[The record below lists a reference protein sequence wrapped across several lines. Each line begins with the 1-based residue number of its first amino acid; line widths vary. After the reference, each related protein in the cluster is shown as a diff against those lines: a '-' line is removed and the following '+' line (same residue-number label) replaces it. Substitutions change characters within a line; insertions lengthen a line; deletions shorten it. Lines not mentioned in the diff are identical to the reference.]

1 MLQKRVLVVLVVIA
15 IVGAGFVGCSRGAD
29 EQAQGAE
36 EGEQITLEVLHYLD
50 LADNTSSGNFE
61 ELVDAF
67 HESNPDIRLEFDYLF
82 NEPYHNKL
90 QSSAIAGQLPDAVF
104 LWPGKRTGEV
114 TGSGAVQDLRPWIED
129 MDAEFAPAALA
140 PQGPNGE
147 IWELPE
153 QVTATHVMFTNDRL
167 LDELGL
173 EFPETLDEL
182 IAQGEVIREAG
193 YIPIAMDNGDGWQ
206 MQSTLLSALVER
218 TGGREWMN
226 RARVGEARFSDPE
239 FVEAVEVIKTLSDNE
254 MFSPGVNQAAYG
266 QALTDFVTEKAVYFI
281 DGGWRTSNLT
291 GEMTEEQ
298 YEYVSY
304 NVFPELPTERGQ
316 AGSTAVVA
324 GTGFG
329 MNAELEGAEA
339 DAAWEW
345 IYFFAGPE
353 GSAIKAEQGWLPAVK
368 IDLPA
373 DSPVLTVKLSEF
385 LNSTPGGYVIDA
397 VMDAEGMGVLHP
409 LLQEMMFGNVTPQ
422 EVGDRYEEWVAANDS
437 SRS

>member
-1 MLQKRVLVVLVVIA
+1 MLHKRILMAFA
-15 IVGAGFVGCSRGAD
+15 IVALIGSFVFAGGQQD
-29 EQAQGAE
+29 TAE
-36 EGEQITLEVLHYLD
+36 DDDVITLQVMHYLD

-67 HESNPDIRLEFDYLF
+67 HAANPDIRLEFDYLF

-114 TGSGAVQDLRPWIED
+114 TGSGAVKDLSPWVEGVRD
-129 MDAEFAPAALA
+129 EFAPAALA

-153 QVTATHVMFTNDRL
+153 QVTATHVMFANERL

-173 EFPETLDEL
+173 EFPETLEEL
-182 IAQGEVIREAG
+182 LEQGEVIREAG
-193 YIPIAMDNGDGWQ
+193 YIPIAMDNADGWQ

-218 TGGREWMN
+218 TAGRDWFD
-226 RARVGEARFSDPE
+226 RAVVGDASFSDSE
-239 FVEAVEVIKTLSDNE
+239 FVRAVEVIETLHENE
-254 MFSPGVNQAAYG
+254 MFSPGINQASYG
-266 QALTDFVTEKAVYFI
+266 EALTDFVTEEAVYFI
-281 DGGWRTSNLT
+281 DGGWRTSNLS
-291 GEMTEEQ
+291 GEMTEDQ
-298 YEYVSY
+298 FEYVSY
-304 NVFPELPTERGQ
+304 NVFPELPNEQGQ
-316 AGSTAVVA
+316 SGSTAIVP

-329 MNAELEGAEA
+329 MNAELEGEMAE
-339 DAAWEW
+339 AAWEW

-353 GSAIKAEQGWLPAVK
+353 GSRIKAEQGWLPAVD
-368 IDLPA
+368 IELPA
-373 DSPVLTVKLSEF
+373 DSPVLTLKLADF

-422 EVGDRYEEWVAANDS
+422 EVGDRYEEWVANNDS
-437 SRS
+437 GRS

>member
-1 MLQKRVLVVLVVIA
+1 MLLKRMLTALAVMVLVTTFAV
-15 IVGAGFVGCSRGAD
+15 AGGQSEDAAD
-29 EQAQGAE
+29 DGV
-36 EGEQITLEVLHYLD
+36 ITLQVQHYLD
-50 LADNTSSGNFE
+50 LADNVSAENFQ

-67 HESNPDIRLEFDYLF
+67 HEANPDIRLEFDYLF

-90 QSSAIAGQLPDAVF
+90 QSSAIAGQLADVVF

-114 TGSGAVQDLRPWIED
+114 TGSGAIKDLRPWINQ

-218 TGGREWMN
+218 TGGRDWMDA
-226 RARVGEARFSDPE
+226 ARVGDASFSDPE
-239 FVEAVEVIKTLSDNE
+239 FVEAVEVIEALHATD
-254 MFSPGVNQAAYG
+254 MFSPGINQAAYG
-266 QALTDFVTEKAVYFI
+266 QALTDFVTEQAVYFI

-298 YEYVSY
+298 WDYVSY

-329 MNAELEGAEA
+329 MNADLEGAEA

-353 GSAIKAEQGWLPAVK
+353 GSSIKAEQGWLPAVQ
-368 IDLPA
+368 IELPD
-373 DSPVLTVKLSEF
+373 DSPVLTRKLNAF
-385 LNSTPGGYVIDA
+385 LGSTPGGYVIDA

-437 SRS
+437 SRN

>member
-1 MLQKRVLVVLVVIA
+1 MLHNRLIVAVAICLIA
-15 IVGAGFVGCSRGAD
+15 GGAVFAGGQSEPAD
-29 EQAQGAE
+29 DGV
-36 EGEQITLEVLHYLD
+36 ITLQVQHYLD
-50 LADNTSSGNFE
+50 LADTVSANNFE
-61 ELVDAF
+61 TLVEAF
-67 HESNPDIRLEFDYLF
+67 HAANPDIRLEFDYLF

-90 QSSAIAGQLPDAVF
+90 QSSTMAGQLADVVF
-104 LWPGKRTGEV
+104 LWPGKRTGDV
-114 TGSGAVQDLRPWIED
+114 TGSGAIKDLSPWVD
-129 MDAEFAPAALA
+129 QVRDEFAPAALS

-173 EFPETLDEL
+173 ESPETLEEL
-182 IAQGEVIREAG
+182 IAQGEIIREAG

-206 MQSTLLSALVER
+206 MQSCLLSALVER
-218 TGGREWMN
+218 TAGREWFD
-226 RARVGEARFSDPE
+226 RAVVGDASFSDRE
-239 FVEAVEVIKTLSDNE
+239 FVEAVSVIKTLHDND
-254 MFSPGVNQAAYG
+254 MFSPGINQAAYG
-266 QALTDFVTEKAVYFI
+266 QALTDFVTEQAVYFI

-291 GEMTEEQ
+291 GEMTPDQ
-298 YEYVSY
+298 FEYVSY

-316 AGSTAVVA
+316 AGSTAIVA

-329 MNAELEGAEA
+329 MNADLSGAEA

-353 GSAIKAEQGWLPAVK
+353 GSAIKAAQGWLPAVK

-373 DSPVLTVKLSEF
+373 DSPVLTLKLADF
-385 LNSTPGGYVIDA
+385 LNSTPGGYVVDA

-422 EVGDRYEEWVAANDS
+422 QVGDRYEAWVAANDS
-437 SRS
+437 GRN

>member
-1 MLQKRVLVVLVVIA
+1 MLQKRILATIAVLVLL
-15 IVGAGFVGCSRGAD
+15 GGFSFAGGQSESRVSDDGT
-29 EQAQGAE
+29 
-36 EGEQITLEVLHYLD
+36 ITLQVQHYLD
-50 LADNTSSGNFE
+50 LADNVSAGNFE
-61 ELVDAF
+61 VLVEAF
-67 HESNPDIRLEFDYLF
+67 HESNPDIQLEFDYLF

-90 QSSAIAGQLPDAVF
+90 QSSAIAGQLADVVF
-104 LWPGKRTGEV
+104 LWPGKRTGDV
-114 TGSGAVQDLRPWIED
+114 TGSGAIKDLRPWIEE

-173 EFPETLDEL
+173 EFPETLEEL

-206 MQSTLLSALVER
+206 MQSCLLSALVER
-218 TGGREWMN
+218 TGGREWFD
-226 RARVGEARFSDPE
+226 RARTGEASFSDPE
-239 FVEAVEVIKTLSDNE
+239 FVEAVEVIEALHAND
-254 MFSPGVNQAAYG
+254 MFSPGINQAAYG

-291 GEMTEEQ
+291 GEMTPDQ

-316 AGSTAVVA
+316 AGATAIVA

-353 GSAIKAEQGWLPAVK
+353 GSAIKADQGWLPAVQ
-368 IDLPA
+368 IPLP
-373 DSPVLTVKLSEF
+373 DDTPVLTKKLAAF
-385 LNSTPGGYVIDA
+385 VGSTPGGYVVDA

-422 EVGDRYEEWVAANDS
+422 EVGDRYEAWVAANDS
-437 SRS
+437 GRS

>member
-1 MLQKRVLVVLVVIA
+1 MALA
-15 IVGAGFVGCSRGAD
+15 IVGLIGSFVFAGGQQEA
-29 EQAQGAE
+29 AE
-36 EGEQITLEVLHYLD
+36 EDDVITLQVMHYLD

-67 HESNPDIRLEFDYLF
+67 HAANPDIRLEFDYLF

-114 TGSGAVQDLRPWIED
+114 TGSGAIKDLSPWVED
-129 MDAEFAPAALA
+129 VRDEFAPAALS

-153 QVTATHVMFTNDRL
+153 QVTATHVMFANDRL

-173 EFPETLDEL
+173 EFPETLEEL
-182 IAQGEVIREAG
+182 LDQGEVIREAG
-193 YIPIAMDNGDGWQ
+193 YIPIAMDNADGWQ

-218 TGGREWMN
+218 TAGREWFD
-226 RARVGEARFSDPE
+226 RAVSGDASFSDPE
-239 FVEAVEVIKTLSDNE
+239 FVEAVEVIKTLHDNE
-254 MFSPGVNQAAYG
+254 MFSPGINQASYG
-266 QALTDFVTEKAVYFI
+266 EALTDFVTEEAVYFI

-291 GEMTEEQ
+291 GEMTEDQ
-298 YEYVSY
+298 YDYVSY
-304 NVFPELPTERGQ
+304 NVFPELPNERGQ
-316 AGSTAVVA
+316 AGSTAIVA

-329 MNAELEGAEA
+329 MNADLEGDRA

-353 GSAIKAEQGWLPAVK
+353 GSRIKAEQGWLPAVN
-368 IDLPA
+368 IELPA
-373 DSPVLTVKLSEF
+373 DSPELTLKLADF

-422 EVGDRYEEWVAANDS
+422 EVGDQYEEWVENNDS
-437 SRS
+437 GRN